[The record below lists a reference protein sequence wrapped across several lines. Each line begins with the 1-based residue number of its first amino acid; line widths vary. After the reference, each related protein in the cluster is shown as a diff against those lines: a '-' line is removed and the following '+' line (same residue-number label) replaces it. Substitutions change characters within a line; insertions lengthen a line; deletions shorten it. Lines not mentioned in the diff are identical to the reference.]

1 MRRGRRHARQP
12 AGVSEFFRLLL
23 DRDTQRI
30 RRGPAFLRGHFA
42 KRLKRFE
49 QLPVRSETCQLNS
62 MLWLRYLAVG
72 FHLSKRPAWVQLVN
86 ENLYAVLLGVRSRL
100 FDGAGMKVV
109 ADERRSNA
117 GMRWGAICV
126 VGAIPLAVLAFAAR
140 RLVAKR
146 ATNRYE

>member
-1 MRRGRRHARQP
+1 
-12 AGVSEFFRLLL
+12 
-23 DRDTQRI
+23 
-30 RRGPAFLRGHFA
+30 
-42 KRLKRFE
+42 
-49 QLPVRSETCQLNS
+49 

-72 FHLSKRPAWVQLVN
+72 FHLSKRPAWVQFVN